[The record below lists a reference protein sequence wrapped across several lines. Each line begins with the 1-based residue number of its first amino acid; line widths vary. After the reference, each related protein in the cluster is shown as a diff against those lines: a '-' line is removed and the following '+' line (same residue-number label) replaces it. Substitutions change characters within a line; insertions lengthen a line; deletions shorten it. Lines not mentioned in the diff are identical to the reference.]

1 VAILHV
7 SCHVNSNHNDVAIST
22 FYDARELQPGQDFQ
36 SRFEQEIHRGT
47 LLAIVSDIERADRL
61 CLVAARLYP
70 RE

>member
-1 VAILHV
+1 
-7 SCHVNSNHNDVAIST
+7 VNSNHNDVAIST
-22 FYDARELQPGQDFQ
+22 FYGARELQPGQDFQ